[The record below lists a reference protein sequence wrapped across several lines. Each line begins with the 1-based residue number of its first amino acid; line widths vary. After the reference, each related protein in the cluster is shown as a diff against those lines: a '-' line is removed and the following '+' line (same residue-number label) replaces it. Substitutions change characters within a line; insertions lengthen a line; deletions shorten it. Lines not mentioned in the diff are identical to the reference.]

1 MPSVSFFDL
10 LFWDD
15 RNDRIVFVIF
25 VMRFPDMSKFSKLTL
40 LGACVVV
47 GVRYAVKYGWLC
59 GYTHWQVERSRM
71 NREDLLERLRERGY

>member
-1 MPSVSFFDL
+1 MN
-10 LFWDD
+10 
-15 RNDRIVFVIF
+15 R
-25 VMRFPDMSKFSKLTL
+25 FSKLTL

-71 NREDLLERLRERGY
+71 SREDLLERLRERGY